1 MGILVQVQVP
11 EKCTVQTGNYFNINE
26 LNKTDILHISI
37 WKKSF
42 NLTLN
47 TVVQSDCYLNFRQT
61 FDSMKQYMYVR
72 LLKDQ
77 KVIQQITTLI
87 FFKMQ

>member
-1 MGILVQVQVP
+1 M
-11 EKCTVQTGNYFNINE
+11 
-26 LNKTDILHISI
+26 
-37 WKKSF
+37 
-42 NLTLN
+42 LN
-47 TVVQSDCYLNFRQT
+47 TVVQSDCCLNFRQT

>member
-1 MGILVQVQVP
+1 M
-11 EKCTVQTGNYFNINE
+11 
-26 LNKTDILHISI
+26 
-37 WKKSF
+37 
-42 NLTLN
+42 LN